1 MTTQIKN
8 TNANGQYHGYNEFIF
23 NVYNEYISDD
33 LKMGRGNFVNGKVI
47 GYEEYHPWKE
57 TTYYI
62 R

>member
-1 MTTQIKN
+1 MERNLLHHNITAMTTQIKTN
-8 TNANGQYHGYNEFIF
+8 TLLVKF
-23 NVYNEYISDD
+23 ISDD
-33 LKMGRGNFVNGKVI
+33 HEMGRGNFVNGKVI

>member
-1 MTTQIKN
+1 MTTQIKTN
-8 TNANGQYHGYNEFIF
+8 TLLVKF
-23 NVYNEYISDD
+23 ISDD
-33 LKMGRGNFVNGKVI
+33 LEMGRGNFVNGKVI

>member
-8 TNANGQYHGYNEFIF
+8 TNANGQYHGYNEFI
-23 NVYNEYISDD
+23 SDD
-33 LKMGRGNFVNGKVI
+33 LKMGRGNFVNGEVI

>member
-8 TNANGQYHGYNEFIF
+8 TNANGQYHGYNE
-23 NVYNEYISDD
+23 VIS
-33 LKMGRGNFVNGKVI
+33 MGRGNFVNGKVI